1 MSTTPRALDNSFH
14 SMVFAELN
22 RLKEGEKRLERLYPR
37 LQANPQL
44 RGRFLRELAAVQ
56 ERADRL
62 DEALLQPPPA
72 AA

>member
-1 MSTTPRALDNSFH
+1 MSTTSRALENSFH
-14 SMVFAELN
+14 SMVFSELN

-56 ERADRL
+56 QRADRL
-62 DEALLQPPPA
+62 DEVLLQPPPA